1 MWQAQK
7 HTVMKKK
14 TKLSHKIQLSLVI
27 IGVIA
32 SLWLG
37 LKLNHKEVKKT
48 GHIQKASTEQPIVE
62 PIQSLIGK
70 EVPHELVCMV
80 NDSYMAEQQIP
91 VPVKGKMYYG
101 CCQGCVVTLNEKENI
116 RLATDPFSGEQVDK
130 ADAYIVLLDEQGTV
144 GYFESQKSYESF
156 KSK

>member
-1 MWQAQK
+1 
-7 HTVMKKK
+7 MKKK
-14 TKLSHKIQLSLVI
+14 AKFSHKVQISLVI
-27 IGVIA
+27 IGVIV

-37 LKLNHKEVKKT
+37 LKLNQNKVKKP
-48 GHIQKASTEQPIVE
+48 GHVQKASTEQPIVE
-62 PIQSLIGK
+62 PIQSLVGK

-130 ADAYIVLLDEQGTV
+130 AEAYIVLINKQGTV
-144 GYFESQKSYESF
+144 AYF
-156 KSK
+156 KSEANFKAYTKLK